1 MKLTPIEDRVIVKA
15 VDAADM
21 TSGGVI
27 LPDMDQQG
35 SIIAKVIAVG
45 PGRPSFAGDKIVP
58 MVTKHSVFIQGLT
71 LERSITPVPIVEK
84 HSIHQKVHTWEK
96 PYTGRKCDKR
106 FCPAV
111 KMCDSKSIKLE
122 YGSLIERRW
131 KSLKNPEAGLKRKP
145 PKPKNNLNFSSPSLK
160 LSTSLH

>member
-58 MVTKHSVFIQGLT
+58 MVTKVDDLVALPKFGA
-71 LERSITPVPIVEK
+71 
-84 HSIHQKVHTWEK
+84 QKVDVDGED
-96 PYTGRKCDKR
+96 YL
-106 FCPAV
+106 V
-111 KMCDSKSIKLE
+111 IKESEILTIME
-122 YGSLIERRW
+122 ETNG
-131 KSLKNPEAGLKRKP
+131 K
-145 PKPKNNLNFSSPSLK
+145 
-160 LSTSLH
+160 